1 MTKKHKSF
9 FAGVLHNPSLLE
21 YVKVT
26 VVLLLFLAVSASNSD
41 ITASLVK
48 QRDIARIPAFDG
60 TVLPLRHSLN
70 WSSLTAQESK
80 DFRTGTLSF
89 ESAGNKLQPIMAY
102 DAQKLCD
109 NQPGT
114 PKWQELSKPT
124 KNMFLTYVTAY
135 NGKYSAGSE
144 KACQGD
150 GSHPGVDIRA
160 PKGTP
165 ISAIANGM
173 VLKAQYS
180 SGSGNHVC
188 ILHPNVPSLEDPTK
202 KDNYVSCY
210 LHMDKIDPTIKEGSI
225 VVKGDTIGY
234 VGKTGLSTTYH
245 LHFQIDKT
253 TAPFYP
259 YWPFTNAD
267 AKKAGLDY
275 VEAVDFGLN
284 KDNVAKFTVN
294 PMEWVQQNKAKN
306 GKEQNPS

>member
-1 MTKKHKSF
+1 MLRKRKSF
-9 FAGVLHNPSLLE
+9 VAGILHNPSLLE
-21 YVKVT
+21 YVKVGI
-26 VVLLLFLAVSASNSD
+26 VLLLFLAVSASNSD

-60 TVLPLRHSLN
+60 TVSPLRHTLN
-70 WSSLTAQESK
+70 WSAMTAQESK
-80 DFRTGTLSF
+80 DFRSGKLSF
-89 ESAGNKLQPIMAY
+89 ETAGNRLVPIMAY
-102 DAQKLCD
+102 DAEKLCE
-109 NQPGT
+109 NEPGT
-114 PKWQELSKPT
+114 PKWQELSRPT

-144 KACQGD
+144 KACQGN

-160 PKGTP
+160 AKGTP
-165 ISAIANGM
+165 IFAVANGM

-202 KDNYVSCY
+202 KDNYVSCS
-210 LHMDKIDPTIKEGSI
+210 LHMDKIDPAMKEGTI

-234 VGKTGLSTTYH
+234 VGKTGLATTHH

-253 TAPFYP
+253 TAAFSP
-259 YWPFTNAD
+259 YWPFTSKEARN
-267 AKKAGLDY
+267 AGLDY

-284 KDNVAKFTVN
+284 KDKVGKFTVN
-294 PMEWVQQNKAKN
+294 PMEWIQQHKTKPGAA
-306 GKEQNPS
+306 